1 MLTTSWTS
9 WIGEVTD
16 IHVLSA
22 AIVMQRTSRA
32 FRAESAEPMG
42 PGILMWGMH
51 GPILAPPSVL
61 GRVRRGKRAPVV
73 GVLLVWVGLVWR
85 FFLGFLVVGAGA
97 AVFLVLGVLVAAR
110 HDHIG

>member
-16 IHVLSA
+16 VHVLSA

-73 GVLLVWVGLVWR
+73 GVLLVWGGLVWR

-97 AVFLVLGVLVAAR
+97 AVFLVLGVLVAAH